1 MTDLKI
7 DIKEEEEEDI
17 INDVKEINNIKNLN
31 DDLEDLA
38 MISRD
43 EESGNSILEKPVEK
57 EMVKL
62 FLEAELGIDE
72 LFIQNLLED

>member
-1 MTDLKI
+1 
-7 DIKEEEEEDI
+7 
-17 INDVKEINNIKNLN
+17 
-31 DDLEDLA
+31 

-43 EESGNSILEKPVEK
+43 EEDGNSILEKPIEK